1 MGRKNFLSTLLEDE
15 LTAVNS
21 ETTPPSLGTR
31 GVVGAMGRSLQQISQ
46 LQEELQ
52 SQIAAGQAVIEIDPA
67 LIDSSF
73 IADRLNASDEHYHT
87 LLNSIRDHGQQVPI
101 LVRPHPNQGGRY
113 QLAYGHRRVR
123 ALTELGRS
131 VRAIVRA
138 LEDDELV
145 VAQGQENNARRDLSF
160 IERATF
166 GHRLEERGFARDI
179 IMASLAVDKTELSR
193 LISVARTIPS
203 EVLGAVGSAPKAGR
217 RRWIELAERL
227 KKHRFDLVL
236 PRLLQDSHFL
246 ESTSDKRFQIL
257 FDALAPEHNQR
268 PTACWTEETGRQIIT
283 IDRSGSRFT
292 LSFDEKAAPA
302 FGEFVLKQLPGLYRT
317 FRQQRQ
323 SS

>member
-1 MGRKNFLSTLLEDE
+1 VGRKNLLSDLIEDK

-21 ETTPPSLGTR
+21 ETTPSLGTR

-67 LIDSSF
+67 LIDNSF
-73 IADRLNASDEHYHT
+73 IADRLNASDEHYQS
-87 LLNSIRDHGQQVPI
+87 LLDSIRHHGQQVPI
-101 LVRPHPNQGGRY
+101 LVRPHPNQVGRY

-123 ALTELGRS
+123 ALAELGRP
-131 VRAIVRA
+131 VRALVRA

-145 VAQGQENNARRDLSF
+145 VAQGQENNARRDL
-160 IERATF
+160 IK
-166 GHRLEERGFARDI
+166 
-179 IMASLAVDKTELSR
+179 ASLAVDKTELSR

-203 EVLGAVGSAPKAGR
+203 EVLEAVGSAPKAGR
-217 RRWIELAERL
+217 RRWIELGERL
-227 KKHRFDLVL
+227 KKRRLDLVL
-236 PRLLQDSHFL
+236 PRLLQDVRFL
-246 ESTSDKRFQIL
+246 ESPSDKRFQIL
-257 FDALAPEHNQR
+257 FDALAPEGDPR
-268 PTACWTEETGRQIIT
+268 SPASWTDEAGRQIAT

-302 FGEFVLKQLPGLYRT
+302 FGEFLLNQLPELYRA
-317 FRQQRQ
+317 FREQRQ